1 MPKERSFQKVVIH
14 TLKGEIFHGFAD
26 RPSLETK
33 PGKSIEITQ
42 KSGKPQKFRLADIK
56 AVFFVKDFK
65 GDSKYEVVRFF
76 DKNPQNPMVWV
87 RLEFFDGEQIEGKV
101 PNNIDILKSDGF
113 FLSPADQYTN
123 NEAVYVVKS
132 SLSKLTFLFPA

>member
-14 TLKGEIFHGFAD
+14 SRKGEVFHGFAD
-26 RPSLETK
+26 RPSLESEK
-33 PGKSIEITQ
+33 GDFIEVTQ
-42 KSGKPQKFRLADIK
+42 KTGKPKKFRRSDLK

-65 GDSKYEVVRFF
+65 GNPKYEAVRFF
-76 DKNPQNPMVWV
+76 DKEPQNPMVWV

-101 PNNIDILKSDGF
+101 PNNLDILKSDGF
-113 FLSPADQYTN
+113 FLWPADQYTN

-132 SLSKLTFLFPA
+132 SLSKLTILFPA